1 MTIRE
6 ELTVLPPAEPPD
18 SRCLR
23 VLDDWLRAEPNIGV
37 HEAGDHMAIFV
48 MYVPAFP
55 RSPRLVGPDGEEYV
69 LPGEVFK
76 VLREVVSAMAE
87 GQAVTIAPIH
97 QQLTTQEVADFLRI
111 RRPALIELLDAGEI
125 PFEHIGRH
133 RRVRLI
139 DALEYQRTRSERRRE
154 ALDDLVSIS
163 ESAGMYETTATPQ
176 ATR

>member
-1 MTIRE
+1 MTIRD
-6 ELTVLPPAEPPD
+6 ELTVLPPAESPD
-18 SRCLR
+18 SSKLH
-23 VLDDWLRAEPNIGV
+23 VLNEWLEVFAKQGV
-37 HEAGDHMAIFV
+37 AEAGEHPPVIALHV
-48 MYVPAFP
+48 VANP
-55 RSPRLVGPDGEEYV
+55 RSPRLVGPGGEEYV
-69 LPGEVFK
+69 LPAKVFE

-87 GQAVTIAPIH
+87 GKAVTIAPIH

-125 PFEHIGRH
+125 PYEHVGRH

-154 ALDDLVSIS
+154 ALDELVSVS